1 MFFYCDIYIF
11 HDQIQCEMVVHGTR
25 IEVPSCGYIYI
36 YIFAEIVINFVRQK
50 GDFSAAP
57 LD

>member
-1 MFFYCDIYIF
+1 MIF
-11 HDQIQCEMVVHGTR
+11 HDQIQCEMVVHDTR
-25 IEVPSCGYIYI
+25 VDVLSCVYICI